1 MKQNFGMLLLNCEE
15 KEIIMI
21 KKLYIKSNPSVKEKW
36 LNLLMQEGIRE
47 ESTLDETYGYYNDE
61 DELIATASR
70 YQNVIKCVAVD
81 STYQGGSLFN
91 EIISHVMNQNVQEGF
106 FKHYV
111 YTKPGCKK
119 GFEYLGFHEIESVDH
134 TLVFMEKAIT
144 GFDVFIKNLE
154 SLNQNAPNTAAIVMN
169 ANPFTLGHQF
179 LVEKAAS
186 ESKYVYVFV
195 LSEEMSAFKAAQR
208 IELVRQGTAHLKNVK
223 VLPTEN
229 YMVSSATFPSYFLKE
244 DDDVTFV
251 QARLDARVFAHHIA
265 PALNITKRYV
275 GSEPFSN
282 ATNIYNEALQEEFK
296 GKLDLEIVNRIGNEE
311 SIISATKVRSLL
323 AEENLDA
330 VRPFVPETTFAFF
343 ISEEG
348 RQVIAALKGA

>member
-1 MKQNFGMLLLNCEE
+1 
-15 KEIIMI
+15 
-21 KKLYIKSNPSVKEKW
+21 
-36 LNLLMQEGIRE
+36 
-47 ESTLDETYGYYNDE
+47 
-61 DELIATASR
+61 
-70 YQNVIKCVAVD
+70 
-81 STYQGGSLFN
+81 
-91 EIISHVMNQNVQEGF
+91 
-106 FKHYV
+106 
-111 YTKPGCKK
+111 
-119 GFEYLGFHEIESVDH
+119 
-134 TLVFMEKAIT
+134 
-144 GFDVFIKNLE
+144 
-154 SLNQNAPNTAAIVMN
+154 
-169 ANPFTLGHQF
+169 
-179 LVEKAAS
+179 
-186 ESKYVYVFV
+186 
-195 LSEEMSAFKAAQR
+195 MS
-208 IELVRQGTAHLKNVK
+208 LVRLGTAHLKNVK

-296 GKLDLEIVNRIGNEE
+296 GKLDLEIVDRIGNEE

-330 VRPFVPETTFAFF
+330 VRHFVPETTFAFF

-348 RQVIAALKGA
+348 KQVIAALKGALMYE